1 MDRFTY
7 SRAPV
12 KRVDSV
18 QFGTLSPEEI
28 KRYSVA
34 NVDQPTDLRGR
45 EAQGGGTG
53 GPQDGN
59 H

>member
-18 QFGTLSPEEI
+18 QFGTLS
-28 KRYSVA
+28 
-34 NVDQPTDLRGR
+34 TLL
-45 EAQGGGTG
+45 TG
-53 GPQDGN
+53 ARD
-59 H
+59 